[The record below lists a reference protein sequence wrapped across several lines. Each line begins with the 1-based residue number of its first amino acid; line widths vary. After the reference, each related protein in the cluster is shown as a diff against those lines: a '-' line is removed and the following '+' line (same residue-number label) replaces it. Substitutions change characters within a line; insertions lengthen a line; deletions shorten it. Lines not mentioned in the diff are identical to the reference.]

1 MLFAAFGAPA
11 QEAGESAGNSPGE
24 RKGERPSLVWDAAGP
39 SGEYLLGVGVKFGA
53 PAAQAAQGPQ
63 AVLAYGSVMN
73 FDPFGFNLGVGY
85 RNDSLQAIALYRQ
98 DSPGRLPYLDVIRDR
113 QGSLLLLEYTPR
125 APELR
130 LTLENQLFIGRVHLR
145 HSAEQLALYD
155 LATATL
161 DLLVDYQNRIT
172 LVAKLST
179 IQLLRQAAGAYSV
192 GLSVP
197 MQFHDRTII
206 VEPRLLHSGT
216 TRHTATLARD
226 LIGYRFGNFSVGRLF
241 GLLDGVRSATTGTT
255 ALVMNA
261 EYRLYFLQSL
271 GVRVPIVD
279 GLFLSAFAD
288 GGLFWGGQPAA
299 RLQPALRAVAGDF
312 TAGGGLGIDWLNFSL
327 TAEAGYNH
335 ADAGFVWGI
344 DLKASR

>member
-1 MLFAAFGAPA
+1 MTGSARGSARGGAVAAAVIVLFAAFGAPA
-11 QEAGESAGNSPGE
+11 QEAGESAGSSPGAP
-24 RKGERPSLVWDAAGP
+24 KGERPSLVWDAAGP
-39 SGEYLLGVGVKFGA
+39 SGEYLLGVGVEFGA
-53 PAAQAAQGPQ
+53 QAAQAAQ
-63 AVLAYGSVMN
+63 AVLAYGSVLN

-172 LVAKLST
+172 LVANLST

-216 TRHTATLARD
+216 TRR
-226 LIGYRFGNFSVGRLF
+226 
-241 GLLDGVRSATTGTT
+241 
-255 ALVMNA
+255 
-261 EYRLYFLQSL
+261 
-271 GVRVPIVD
+271 
-279 GLFLSAFAD
+279 
-288 GGLFWGGQPAA
+288 
-299 RLQPALRAVAGDF
+299 
-312 TAGGGLGIDWLNFSL
+312 
-327 TAEAGYNH
+327 YNH

-344 DLKASR
+344 DLKVFR